1 MTAEVPMFADGAVEP
16 ATPAAAAPAPA
27 GWSTQRTVGIAVG
40 AAGIV
45 GIVVGSVF
53 GAKAMS
59 ADSDSHAHCVA
70 PEFTRCD
77 PQGIQLGKDAFS
89 AATGS
94 TVGFLL
100 GGAAVIGGVVTFL
113 TAPSG
118 APKSGSG
125 ARRFEARPMVG
136 AQVGGLV
143 VAGQW

>member
-1 MTAEVPMFADGAVEP
+1 V
-16 ATPAAAAPAPA
+16 

-53 GAKAMS
+53 GGKAMS
-59 ADSDSHAHCVA
+59 ADSDSHAHCLA

-77 PQGIQLGKDAFS
+77 PQGQQLGKDAFS
-89 AATGS
+89 AATAS
-94 TVGFLL
+94 TVGFLI
-100 GGAAVIGGVVTFL
+100 GGAGLVGGVVAFL

-125 ARRFEARPMVG
+125 ALRFDARPI
-136 AQVGGLV
+136 VGGQVSGLV
-143 VAGQW
+143 LSGQW